1 MAINLKKDKYNSN
14 NTQSHTDG
22 YYGPDGEFY
31 PRKSA
36 AEPKSDPKI
45 EMRRYP
51 VGSAPDAE
59 IYPGGQPAPV
69 KEIYPNGQPAQ
80 EVRTVDYA
88 RSAYPNVQTVGNELP
103 YDMSGMNVGNMQGNT
118 QITPAVKSKRPVLV
132 IGLVTAGIIGL
143 SVSALAIFSAVV
155 GSSEYED
162 EPVIEYHEDVYNT
175 DYQNYEFAIG
185 DISKIE
191 VIDGNTDVSLCC
203 TDDEYI
209 EVFTS
214 DIGENYI
221 VNKKEDGTL
230 LVEYDDTA
238 DSLIE
243 DKSISIYIPRKYTG
257 EISVNTSNSI
267 VDIGDL
273 VLNDITV
280 NTSNGDLHVRDTV
293 FKGNAELIT
302 ANGTV
307 YLSRS
312 QFGPEA
318 VISTSNSDINVNDV
332 DFGDNAEVTTSNG
345 EINFW
350 DSAFKNIKVE
360 TSNSDISVYAYG
372 DLNDYTRKTSTSNAS
387 DTLGSG
393 GSGEYTIICN
403 NSNGD
408 IRFEFTGEE
417 PENPEPYYEAYNSE
431 DYEFH

>member
-14 NTQSHTDG
+14 NTQPRTDG

-31 PRKSA
+31 PHGSTANTRS
-36 AEPKSDPKI
+36 EHI
-45 EMRRYP
+45 NEIRYP
-51 VGSAPDAE
+51 VGGAPDAE
-59 IYPGGQPAPV
+59 IYPGGQPASV

-88 RSAYPNVQTVGNELP
+88 QPAYPNVQTVGNDLP

-118 QITPAVKSKRPVLV
+118 QITPAVKRKGPALPIV
-132 IGLVTAGIIGL
+132 IGLVTAGVIGL
-143 SVSALAIFSAVV
+143 TAFTIFSAVL
-155 GSSEYED
+155 GISEYED
-162 EPVIEYHEDVYNT
+162 EPLIEYHEDVYDT

-191 VIDGNTDVSLCC
+191 VVDGNTDVRLCC

-230 LVEYDDTA
+230 LVEYDDAA

-243 DKSISIYIPRKYTG
+243 DKSITIYIPREYTG
-257 EISVNTSNSI
+257 EISINTSNSN

-273 VLNDITV
+273 VLSDITV

-302 ANGTV
+302 ANSTV

-318 VISTSNSDINVNDV
+318 VISTSNSDINANDV
-332 DFGDNAEVTTSNG
+332 VFGDNAEVTTSNG